1 MSKDDKSKRQEWN
14 ISTRITQLGRNPFD
28 HFGFINTPIYRGST
42 VLFPNVEKLESL
54 DQPYTYGTK
63 GTPTTRALE
72 QAWSEISGAY
82 DTVLV
87 PSGLAAV
94 DLALLTAT
102 RAGAHILVTDSVY
115 QPTRSFCDTI
125 LKKFGVIVEYYDP
138 LMGKSITDLIR
149 ADTTA
154 ILVESPGSQSMEIQ
168 DVPAIS
174 NAAHAHDI
182 CIILDNTWAT
192 PLFFPPHQRGADLAI
207 EAGTKYLSG
216 HSDILIGLI
225 SANEK
230 WSKRLRSTFNSFAIG
245 ASPDDASLA
254 LRGLRTMALRLRAQE
269 KAAVQIA
276 QWFKQQGEVAQV
288 LHPALSDHPG
298 HDLWRRD
305 FLGSSGVFSV
315 IFNPIKKKSLDAFID
330 SLQLFGIGF
339 SWGGF
344 ESLVLP
350 FDCKSYR
357 TATQWQYTG
366 PAVRFSI
373 GLEDIDDLIEDL
385 RNGFKRLSV

>member
-1 MSKDDKSKRQEWN
+1 
-14 ISTRITQLGRNPFD
+14 
-28 HFGFINTPIYRGST
+28 
-42 VLFPNVEKLESL
+42 
-54 DQPYTYGTK
+54 
-63 GTPTTRALE
+63 
-72 QAWSEISGAY
+72 
-82 DTVLV
+82 
-87 PSGLAAV
+87 
-94 DLALLTAT
+94 
-102 RAGAHILVTDSVY
+102 
-115 QPTRSFCDTI
+115 
-125 LKKFGVIVEYYDP
+125 
-138 LMGKSITDLIR
+138 
-149 ADTTA
+149 
-154 ILVESPGSQSMEIQ
+154 
-168 DVPAIS
+168 
-174 NAAHAHDI
+174 
-182 CIILDNTWAT
+182 
-192 PLFFPPHQRGADLAI
+192 
-207 EAGTKYLSG
+207 
-216 HSDILIGLI
+216 
-225 SANEK
+225 
-230 WSKRLRSTFNSFAIG
+230 
-245 ASPDDASLA
+245 
-254 LRGLRTMALRLRAQE
+254 MALRLRAQE

>member
-1 MSKDDKSKRQEWN
+1 MSKDDTSKRQEWH

-28 HFGFINTPIYRGST
+28 HFGFINTPTYRGST
-42 VLFPNVEKLESL
+42 VLFPTVEKLETL
-54 DQPYTYGTK
+54 TQAYTYGTK

-72 QAWSEISGAY
+72 QAWSELSGAH

-87 PSGLAAV
+87 PSGLAAI
-94 DLALLTAT
+94 DLALITAT

-138 LMGKSITDLIR
+138 LIGKNISDLIR
-149 ADTTA
+149 ADTSA

-174 NAAHAHDI
+174 NVAQAHDI
-182 CIILDNTWAT
+182 CVILDNTWAT
-192 PLFFPPHQRGADLAI
+192 PLFYPPHQRGADIAI

-216 HSDILIGLI
+216 HSDVLIGLI
-225 SANEK
+225 SANQK

-254 LRGLRTMALRLRAQE
+254 LRGLRTMALRLGAQE
-269 KAAVQIA
+269 KAGLKIA
-276 QWFKQQGEVAQV
+276 QWFRKQSEVAQV
-288 LHPALSDHPG
+288 LHPALPDHPG
-298 HDLWRRD
+298 HHLWRRD
-305 FLGSSGVFSV
+305 YLGSSGVFSV
-315 IFNPIKKKSLDAFID
+315 IFKPVEKKSLDAFID

-350 FDCKSYR
+350 FDCQSYR
-357 TATQWQYTG
+357 TATHWQTAG

-373 GLEDIDDLIEDL
+373 GLEDVDDLMKDL
-385 RNGFKRLSV
+385 RKGLNYLSL

>member
-1 MSKDDKSKRQEWN
+1 MSKDDQNKRQEWH

-28 HFGFINTPIYRGST
+28 HFGFINTPTYRGST
-42 VLFPNVEKLESL
+42 VLFPNVEKLETL
-54 DQPYTYGTK
+54 GQNYTYGTK

-72 QAWSEISGAY
+72 QAWTELSGAH

-87 PSGLAAV
+87 PSGLAAI
-94 DLALLTAT
+94 DLALITAT

-138 LMGKSITDLIR
+138 LIGKNISSLIR
-149 ADTTA
+149 PDTTA

-174 NAAHAHDI
+174 SVAQAHDI
-182 CIILDNTWAT
+182 CVILDNTWAT
-192 PLFFPPHQRGADLAI
+192 PLFYPPHQRGADIAI

-225 SANEK
+225 SANER

-269 KAAVQIA
+269 RAGLEIA
-276 QWFKQQGEVAQV
+276 RWFNEQSEVAQV
-288 LHPALSDHPG
+288 LHPALPDHPG
-298 HDLWRRD
+298 HHLWQRD
-305 FLGSSGVFSV
+305 YLGSSGVFSV
-315 IFNPIKKKSLDAFID
+315 IFKPVEKKSLDAFIN

-339 SWGGF
+339 SWGGY

-350 FDCKSYR
+350 FDCQSYR
-357 TATQWQYTG
+357 TATHWKTIG

-373 GLEDIDDLIEDL
+373 GLEDSNDLIKDL
-385 RNGFKRLSV
+385 RKGLNYLSL